1 METTIYLMRH
11 AESSWNKQK
20 RFQGSSDIRLSI
32 NGRTQAEKLGKYF
45 KEKEIESIY
54 SSPLQRCLET
64 ARIAFKGK
72 EINVEKNLIERNYGE
87 WEGLT
92 REQIMRKYEKQWHEF
107 MLSGSLKGIKGG
119 EPLNKVTKRSFN
131 AVKEIASKNKGKNIA
146 VISHGRTN
154 KQILSKVI
162 GFNYDKNHLLH
173 QNNACIN
180 ELILRNNTFVLKRL
194 NYFQY
199 LVRK

>member
-72 EINVEKNLIERNYGE
+72 EIKIEKNLIERNYGE

-131 AVKEIASKNKGKNIA
+131 AVKEIASKNW
-146 VISHGRTN
+146 S
-154 KQILSKVI
+154 S
-162 GFNYDKNHLLH
+162 
-173 QNNACIN
+173 
-180 ELILRNNTFVLKRL
+180 
-194 NYFQY
+194 
-199 LVRK
+199 